1 MFPFASAA
9 DMLPGLLPAA
19 YRGIQIH
26 VVNAEHDLGRRITT
40 QYFPGTD
47 IKAVDDRGRAEGRV
61 RVNAFVIGDDYVSQA
76 AALGAAL
83 QAPGPGMYLC
93 PWRGPLQVI
102 PTDSC
107 SIKFDHKELRVARVT
122 LQLETVPNAG
132 LSLLSSLAGL
142 IGAVAGALGGL
153 SGFVGAALGATA
165 AAVAVVTAVARAT
178 GTVAGLVSAAVGRSA
193 ANVQIGPTVEP
204 LLRPLEAP
212 AGLAPA
218 AIGASVVSVIGQV
231 ADAVRVATTPALAPR
246 EPLPAPA
253 VSAAAGVSL
262 MLAIGAALGQAER
275 LTVADA
281 SVYVAA
287 EAAAVLAA
295 VDLAADLP
303 YESRRDASAW
313 RDRLM
318 AAIDAASASAERLVP
333 VAADPALSLLG
344 NLAAVRSAV
353 SRDINEVIGRL
364 PAVRLVEPR
373 TCTAWILAQAIAGD
387 EPARLVA
394 FVGDVVSRN
403 RLEHQGALPAR
414 PLEVLR

>member
-76 AALGAAL
+76 EALGAAL
-83 QAPGPGMYLC
+83 HAPGPGMYLC

-122 LQLETVPNAG
+122 LQLETVPNTG
-132 LSLLSSLAGL
+132 LSLLTSLAGL
-142 IGAVAGALGGL
+142 LGAVAGALGSLG
-153 SGFVGAALGATA
+153 GFVGAALGATA
-165 AAVAVVTAVARAT
+165 AAVAVVTAVARAS
-178 GTVAGLVSAAVGRSA
+178 GAVADLVSTAVGRSS
-193 ANVQIGPTVEP
+193 ANVQIGPTIEP

-231 ADAVRVATTPALAPR
+231 ADAVRVAPPPALAPR

-253 VSAAAGVSL
+253 VSPAAGVTL
-262 MLAIGAALGQAER
+262 MLSIASSAGQAER
-275 LTVADA
+275 LTAADA

-295 VDLAADLP
+295 VDLAADLSF
-303 YESRRDASAW
+303 ESRQDASAW

-318 AAIDAASASAERLVP
+318 TAIDAASASAGRLVP
-333 VAADPALSLLG
+333 VAADPALSLMGDLASVR
-344 NLAAVRSAV
+344 AAVA
-353 SRDINEVIGRL
+353 RDINEVIGRL
-364 PAVRLVEPR
+364 PAVRLIEPR
-373 TCTAWILAQAIAGD
+373 TCTAWILAQALAGD
-387 EPARLVA
+387 EPARLIA
-394 FVGDVVSRN
+394 FVGDVVARN